1 MRLRLVGSLL
11 LVALVAGSCTNTT
24 SQARRALCPDPSP
37 IGTPD
42 GVLTDIATGTGP
54 MSRPAAAETGGEGP
68 YLFYAANP
76 TGEFQI
82 YRIGPAG
89 PSRDSI
95 RAADTA
101 AVRLTDSAREQ
112 GNSNVTPS
120 ASRNGYVVFSS
131 NRTGNYEIYIMAPD
145 GSGQTRLTNTP
156 GNEVGP
162 VLSPDGRAFA
172 FTSDCHGHEDV
183 FVASVNGQSIK
194 RITTAEGSDT
204 APDWSPDGDTIAYVS
219 EAEGEKAVYLADPDG
234 QNPRRLTRNSFA
246 ESAPAFSPDGKRVAF
261 QAKRG
266 RYWQIHVISVDGTDE
281 RVVSDGKA
289 NDSRPRWSHDGS
301 RIYFVSD
308 RDGHDAI
315 YMVEVEGSGS
325 ATRVVG
331 DSYDA
336 RSPSEAILP

>member
-1 MRLRLVGSLL
+1 MRMRLFGSLL

-42 GVLTDIATGTGP
+42 GELTDIATGSGP
-54 MSRPAAAETGGEGP
+54 TSGLAATESGGEGT

-89 PSRDSI
+89 PSDESV
-95 RAADTA
+95 RAADSPA
-101 AVRLTDSAREQ
+101 ARLTDSAKDQ
-112 GNSNVTPS
+112 GSSNVTPF
-120 ASRNGYVVFSS
+120 ASRSGYVVFSS
-131 NRTGNYEIYIMAPD
+131 NRTGNYEIYIMRPD

-162 VLSPDGRAFA
+162 VLSPDGRTLA

-183 FVASVNGQSIK
+183 FVASVNGQSLK

-204 APDWSPDGDTIAYVS
+204 APDWSADGALIAYVS
-219 EAEGEKAVYLADPDG
+219 EVEGEKAIYLADPDG

-246 ESAPAFSPDGKRVAF
+246 ESAPAFSPDGKHIAF

-266 RYWQIHVISVDGTDE
+266 RYWQIHVVSVDGTDE
-281 RVVSDGKA
+281 RVISDGTA

-315 YMVEVEGSGS
+315 YMVELEGSGP
-325 ATRVVG
+325 TRVVG
-331 DSYDA
+331 DSHDA